1 MLFIGWHNWISKKK
15 NEYLYMLIEKPNN
28 WSFYDE
34 NGNGDNPCIYIIQKK
49 WGMIIEEGIVKWFA
63 LNTSSLYYITR

>member
-1 MLFIGWHNWISKKK
+1 
-15 NEYLYMLIEKPNN
+15 MLIEKPNN

-49 WGMIIEEGIVKWFA
+49 WGNIIEEGIVKWFA